1 MNKTTQILMVASLL
15 AVALVAIWPTT
26 GAAQCAIPGQAVTA
40 YYPANAPCAT
50 GACAPVVVDAYRPA
64 YQPLF
69 TGATSRRYDRLM
81 QRWNRF
87 WSRNEPVAINQPVAM
102 TAAYGSADLG
112 SCTTCYKPQQCCR
125 YVPQTC
131 YRTVYTN
138 VPVTTYRPVSSC
150 DPCTGCVTTCMKPCT
165 TYQRQAQSVP
175 YTTYRMVC
183 ETRYTPVTSCTP
195 ACTTGCDMCSCPT
208 GSCTTGSCATG
219 GCVTGN
225 CVTGNCATGNC
236 ATGNC
241 ATGNN
246 QAIVGQPTARPTLSP
261 PPVETNK
268 PAASNEVEIE
278 ITPEVEIQPMR
289 DLDHRDRPTLE
300 SDHFG
305 EDKMAALDVTS
316 PRVRRV
322 SVAQPVV
329 GASHDGGWRASNR

>member
-1 MNKTTQILMVASLL
+1 MNKTTQILMAASLL
-15 AVALVAIWPTT
+15 AVAFVALCPTT

-40 YYPANAPCAT
+40 YYPASAPCAT
-50 GACAPVVVDAYRPA
+50 GACGPVVVDAYRPA

-69 TGATSRRYDRLM
+69 AGGATARRYDRLM
-81 QRWNRF
+81 RRWNRF
-87 WSRNEPVAINQPVAM
+87 WSRSAPVAINQPVAM

-138 VPVTTYRPVSSC
+138 VPVTTYRPISSC

-183 ETRYTPVTSCTP
+183 ETRYTPVTSCAP
-195 ACTTGCDMCSCPT
+195 ACSTGCDMCSCPT

-219 GCVTGN
+219 GC
-225 CVTGNCATGNC
+225 

-246 QAIVGQPTARPTLSP
+246 QAIVGQPTAQPTLAP
-261 PPVETNK
+261 PAVQTNK
-268 PAASNEVEIE
+268 LESSDEVEID

-289 DLDHRDRPTLE
+289 DLDNRHRPTLE

-305 EDKMAALDVTS
+305 EDKMAALDMAS

-329 GASHDGGWRASNR
+329 GASHDSGWRASSR

>member
-1 MNKTTQILMVASLL
+1 MAASLF
-15 AVALVAIWPTT
+15 AVAFVALFPTT
-26 GAAQCAIPGQAVTA
+26 GA
-40 YYPANAPCAT
+40 APCAT
-50 GACAPVVVDAYRPA
+50 GACGPVVVDAYRPA

-69 TGATSRRYDRLM
+69 AGSTARRYDRLM
-81 QRWNRF
+81 RRWNRF
-87 WSRNEPVAINQPVAM
+87 WSRSAPVAINQPVAM

-131 YRTVYTN
+131 YRTVYNN

-183 ETRYTPVTSCTP
+183 ETRYTPVTSCAP
-195 ACTTGCDMCSCPT
+195 ACSTGCDMCSCPT
-208 GSCTTGSCATG
+208 GSCTTGSCAMG
-219 GCVTGN
+219 GCA
-225 CVTGNCATGNC
+225 TGNCATGNC

-246 QAIVGQPTARPTLSP
+246 PAMVGQPTAQPTLAP
-261 PPVETNK
+261 PAVQTNK
-268 PAASNEVEIE
+268 PASSDEVEID

-289 DLDHRDRPTLE
+289 DLDNRHRPTLE
-300 SDHFG
+300 SDYFG
-305 EDKMAALDVTS
+305 EDKMAALDMAS

-322 SVAQPVV
+322 SIAQPAV
-329 GASHDGGWRASNR
+329 GVSHDTGWRASSR